1 MRTKWNFRVCG
12 LLVSVLLCLVARPGE
27 AQWREV
33 ALPSAGGYTPKH
45 MAWADSLRGFI
56 FAFENG
62 NYWRTVDGGETWQ
75 PDTLPVTQDSV
86 LQRGRFACG
95 AVEFA
100 DREFGAAVIS
110 RNRLIDSLVYCT
122 TDGGA
127 TWVCNT
133 IKRNMQRRFIL
144 DTGPLTRVGGGGML
158 YHLYNRIHDDGVVV
172 KELLRSTDCGVTWH
186 VFATDSLS
194 MDLLGGDYG
203 FEWYYVTLDSLTHYY
218 AANQYSMD
226 EFVRSFVRYTTD
238 GGRTWHDPEAWHPLA
253 EVWKYWINDFRVN
266 GSSMM
271 ISQGRVNNFT
281 GTTLDFALLCK
292 DVRAHRS
299 PDAWVKYVH
308 PYSGHELSVGKWVK
322 NAIYDNGRFIIQ
334 AYDSLLIFRD
344 NPPERAW
351 KTYVPR
357 YQRSFSTWLQPDG
370 KVWNGFDSESKKRGW
385 VLDPR
390 VLGVEDA
397 SQPPSV
403 GTLQCYPLPLSRSA
417 GVLNLRVES
426 PLRRERV
433 RIALRDITGRLLYE
447 HEAGAMEA
455 GMTTLHLELPIG
467 LLTRLPAS
475 AVLLLEIHAG
485 RESLAKDVII
495 VQ

>member
-12 LLVSVLLCLVARPGE
+12 LLVLVLLCLVARPGE

-33 ALPSAGGYTPKH
+33 VLPTNAGYSPRH
-45 MAWADSLRGFI
+45 MAWADSLRGFV
-56 FAFENG
+56 FALENG
-62 NYWRTVDGGETWQ
+62 NYWRTVDGGETWL
-75 PDTLPVTQDSV
+75 PDTLLVVMDSL
-86 LQRGRFACG
+86 LQREKSCNG
-95 AVEFA
+95 VEFFSK
-100 DREFGAAVIS
+100 DFGAAVFSIRWS
-110 RNRLIDSLVYCT
+110 DDSLIYCT
-122 TDGGA
+122 TNGGV
-127 TWVCNT
+127 TWVRNT
-133 IKRNMQRRFIL
+133 IKRNMQRIFII
-144 DTGPLTRVGGGGML
+144 DTGPMTRVGEGGML

-172 KELLRSTDCGVTWH
+172 KELLRSTDCGATWH

-194 MDLLGGDYG
+194 MDLLGGGNG

-467 LLTRLPAS
+467 LLRRLPAS

-485 RESLAKDVII
+485 RESLARTVLIT
-495 VQ
+495 Q